1 MIFQFRRLFHIFT
14 FFFIFYYMLIGLFK
28 AIRRVMVTAALNL
41 FYFSRLDTALTIKG
55 WEFLD
60 KGSYLYIRIA
70 IKLQY
75 KNFNIILTY

>member
-1 MIFQFRRLFHIFT
+1 
-14 FFFIFYYMLIGLFK
+14 MLIGLFK

-60 KGSYLYIRIA
+60 KGIDSYLAKDIS
-70 IKLQY
+70 IKL
-75 KNFNIILTY
+75 